1 MARVR
6 VVYDLLKCS
15 YVIRET
21 HPIKLV
27 QSLVSTNVNNNLA
40 RNEKIEKKEK
50 KKVRKIRSYLTK
62 EKKKRNKEDIVVY
75 IKNRDIV

>member
-1 MARVR
+1 MR
-6 VVYDLLKCS
+6 VVCDLLKCS

-40 RNEKIEKKEK
+40 RNEKIEKNEKKK
-50 KKVRKIRSYLTK
+50 KKVRKMR
-62 EKKKRNKEDIVVY
+62 KKKKKKLFDEGKKKK
-75 IKNRDIV
+75 IKKI

>member
-6 VVYDLLKCS
+6 VVYDLLKYS

-50 KKVRKIRSYLTK
+50 KSKKNKKLFD
-62 EKKKRNKEDIVVY
+62 EGKKKRNKEDIVVY

>member
-1 MARVR
+1 MR

-50 KKVRKIRSYLTK
+50 KSKKNKKLFD
-62 EKKKRNKEDIVVY
+62 EGKKKG
-75 IKNRDIV
+75 IKKI

>member
-50 KKVRKIRSYLTK
+50 KSKKNKKLFD
-62 EKKKRNKEDIVVY
+62 EGKKKG
-75 IKNRDIV
+75 IKKI

>member
-50 KKVRKIRSYLTK
+50 KSKKNKKLFD
-62 EKKKRNKEDIVVY
+62 EGKKKRNKEDIVVY